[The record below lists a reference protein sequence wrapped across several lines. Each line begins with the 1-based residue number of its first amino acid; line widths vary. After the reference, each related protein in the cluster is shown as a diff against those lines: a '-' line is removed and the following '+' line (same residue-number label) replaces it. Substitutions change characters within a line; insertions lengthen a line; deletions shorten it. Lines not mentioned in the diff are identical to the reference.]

1 MYCNNV
7 EECFRQISTYFN
19 GKSTGYALVFDT
31 ENIGVY
37 SEVIQRLEAD
47 KSKNCMFVSNSCQK
61 NELPDIDMCI
71 SEISKS
77 GDFVLIGS
85 SQALMLKSERD
96 LENHVDLLF
105 EQSISGH
112 ALVILNYCRRY
123 IKKFESR
130 DPRISNRVLL
140 VGGGES
146 PIPQI
151 EIINES
157 MNTVENAFVGINGLL
172 AYLERMTES
181 QLKEHRILPVKT
193 RFRKRFFSQAVFQ
206 VTEVDGV
213 YESLSKKYSD
223 IAGATEKNY
232 GTEVQWRWLNEKMLY
247 HKSLSSV
254 VKDELGTTSNFEVII
269 QDIDLQNEPYKSW
282 LFWLAIKAFGTN
294 NPYLNM
300 VISGSKSVEDFE
312 ERIYLDLANADVN
325 DPEFEKMYAERKR
338 LLDKIPEN
346 LPMLA
351 KYCERVGKYE
361 KNAVYYLTDRSE
373 NEQYEFV
380 RYLSIYDYTDD
391 ELFRAVKHFSLMLS
405 LYLQPFVFDGVNTK
419 VSEADVGL
427 RDVLTEYFQEY
438 KVQKVTNKIHLD
450 FENKVNNYAKE
461 RPYNK
466 LRPRSNIVSQL
477 NKTDSELFFFDALG
491 VEYLAFIK
499 AKCEQYGLVVEIS
512 VAHCELPSITEK
524 NKEFIQYFGGNYK
537 KINELDELKHHSQV
551 FDYEKR
557 KEPVHLFREL
567 EIIEEELR
575 RIQSLLV
582 QGCMSKAV
590 IVSDHGAS
598 RLAVISGEENDSML
612 KLDEKGQ
619 HSGRCC
625 PVESDPQIA
634 SAAFEDGFAVLANY
648 ERFKGGRK
656 ANVEVHGG
664 ATLEEV
670 LVPVIVLSKRPE
682 NVEYCFTDPI
692 IILKQKEVAT
702 LTLYCNIPM
711 NKPRILVGQ
720 RFYDG
725 EFVADQK
732 HAKFIMP
739 ELKRSRNY
747 VAELYDGDTSL
758 SVSLEF
764 KVQKSMGQEVDLFA

>member
-7 EECFRQISTYFN
+7 EDCFRQISTYFN

-31 ENIGVY
+31 ENIRVY

-47 KSKNCMFVSNSCQK
+47 KSKNCMFVSNSCKK

-123 IKKFESR
+123 IKNFESR

-140 VGGGES
+140 VGEGES

-151 EIINES
+151 EIINEN
-157 MNTVENAFVGINGLL
+157 MHTMENAFVGINGLL
-172 AYLERMTES
+172 AYLEKMTES
-181 QLKEHRILPVKT
+181 QLKEHRTLPVKT
-193 RFRKRFFSQAVFQ
+193 RFGKKFFSQAVFH
-206 VTEVDGV
+206 VAEADGV

-223 IAGATEKNY
+223 IAGATEKSY
-232 GTEVQWRWLNEKMLY
+232 GTEAQWRWLSKKMLH

-282 LFWLAIKAFGTN
+282 LFWLAIKAFGTIN
-294 NPYLNM
+294 SYLSM
-300 VISGSKSVEDFE
+300 VISESKSVEDFE
-312 ERIYLDLANADVN
+312 EGIYLDLVNVDV
-325 DPEFEKMYAERKR
+325 DDSKFEKIYAERKR

-346 LPMLA
+346 LPLLE

-380 RYLSIYDYTDD
+380 KYLSIYDYTDD

-419 VSEADVGL
+419 VSVADVGL
-427 RDVLTEYFQEY
+427 RNVLTEYFQEY

-512 VAHCELPSITEK
+512 VGHCELPSITEK
-524 NKEFIQYFGGNYK
+524 NKEFIQYFDGNYK

-670 LVPVIVLSKRPE
+670 LVPIIVLSKRPE

-702 LTLYCNIPM
+702 LTLYCNMPM

-739 ELKRSRNY
+739 ELKRSRDY
-747 VAELYDGDTSL
+747 VAELYDSDTSL